1 MEEFMMIA
9 AKRGHNPASAKSGY
23 AVAEAMQSYVSNP
36 RAAKP
41 PASTASTARSGPRQE
56 PALFAELVSS
66 SASGGSAA
74 VEAIRAG
81 FPASML
87 KSASRYFGITDARMQ
102 AIVRLPA
109 STAARLEKKAAKM
122 DAAASERL
130 YRMGMV
136 TRMAI
141 ELFGDAA
148 MAVAWMREANH
159 ALGDVAP
166 LDLMDTEP
174 GAASVRQALNA
185 IATGGPA

>member
-1 MEEFMMIA
+1 MMTA
-9 AKRGHNPASAKSGY
+9 TKRGRSPASGKSGHS
-23 AVAEAMQSYVSNP
+23 VAEAMQSHVSNP

-41 PASTASTARSGPRQE
+41 APAAAMAAPARSSLRHQ
-56 PALFAELVSS
+56 PALFAGLVAN
-66 SASGGSAA
+66 SASGGFAA

-87 KSASRYFGITDARMQ
+87 KSASRYFGITDARLQ
-102 AIVRLPA
+102 AIVGVPA
-109 STAARLEKKAAKM
+109 STAARIEKKAANI

-130 YRMGMV
+130 YRMAMV

-141 ELFGDAA
+141 ESLGDPA

-166 LDLMDTEP
+166 LELMDTEP

-185 IATGGPA
+185 IATGGAA